1 MTIRKK
7 SLIAFSLIF
16 ILFSMVV
23 IFHNRIATQQNSN
36 FQTFQSKTLSSALLA
51 DDMKLSVVQVQQY
64 LTDIS
69 ATRGQN
75 GLDDGVMEAQ
85 KYADKF
91 YIDISEILILNPEMK
106 FQMNDIKAAFEIYF
120 KTGLNMAQ
128 DFIDGGP
135 AKGNLSMPVF
145 DRSSEMLNDKINQFK
160 VEQVSQIRSSIVGIM
175 QSNKAM
181 IDHLIVYAISV
192 IVLSIIIAYFLY
204 RSITNPTHKLIHI
217 AETISKGDLSQPIL
231 TQSKDEIGQLSQ
243 SFERMRENLD
253 KLHDDR
259 LNLIGKMASCM
270 AHEIRNPL
278 TSIAGF
284 LKLIRYDVL
293 NGRQVQTQL
302 ERYLDV
308 IDDEFKTINM
318 QINGFLSFSRNNAFE
333 EEKINIS
340 ANELILSTLNL
351 LNPRLSNENINLQLK
366 GGENTYFTIQKI
378 SIQQV
383 ISNIISNAID
393 ALISVKTDR
402 KITIECVENDEY
414 VCIHIKNNGPEIPE
428 ALKNS
433 LFLPFITNKESGTG
447 LGLAICREIMIKNN
461 GKIEFHSNDKE
472 TNFMLAFNK

>member
-7 SLIAFSLIF
+7 SIIAFSLIF
-16 ILFSMVV
+16 LLFSMVV
-23 IFHNRIATQQNSN
+23 IFHNRFATMQNSN
-36 FQTFQSKTLSSALLA
+36 YQTFQNKTLTLALLA
-51 DDMKLSVVQVQQY
+51 DDMKLSVVQVEHN
-64 LTDIS
+64 LMDIS

-75 GLDDGVMEAQ
+75 GLDNGVMEAQ

-91 YIDISEILILNPEMK
+91 YKNVSEILILNPEMK
-106 FQMNDIKAAFEIYF
+106 SQMNELKAAFEIYYI
-120 KTGLNMAQ
+120 TGLNMAK
-128 DFIDGGP
+128 DFIVGGP
-135 AKGNLSMPVF
+135 AKGSLSMPVF
-145 DRSSEMLNDKINQFK
+145 DRSSQLINNKINHFQ
-160 VEQVSQIRSSIVGIM
+160 VEQVSHIRSSIVRIM
-175 QSNKAM
+175 QSNKTM
-181 IDHLIVYAISV
+181 IDHLIVYGISV

-293 NGRQVQTQL
+293 NGRQGQTQL

-318 QINGFLSFSRNNAFE
+318 QITGFLSFSRNNAFE
-333 EEKINIS
+333 EEKIEIS
-340 ANELILSTLNL
+340 ANELIHSTLYL
-351 LNPRLSNENINLQLK
+351 LNPRLSNENINLQFI
-366 GGENTYFTIQKI
+366 GGESTYFIIQKI

-383 ISNIISNAID
+383 ISNIVSNAID

-402 KITIECVENDEY
+402 MITIECVENEEC
-414 VCIHIKNNGPEIPE
+414 VCIHIMNNGPEIPE

-433 LFLPFITNKESGTG
+433 LFQPFITNKESGTG

-472 TNFMLAFNK
+472 TNFMLSFNK